1 MPRGAAVIPYEGK
14 RGRVWRIKYVDAAGK
29 QTMETVGAER
39 DGVTRK
45 VAEAELRER
54 LVRVEKQ
61 SYRRPKPITFRQYA
75 REWLTGCEGRRQWRP
90 STVKMRRLQVGR
102 LIGFFGPMRL
112 GTIRPTHVASYVTDQ
127 LGDYSPATVNGDVD
141 VLFEI
146 LKTAKREEL
155 VDQNAAEGAER
166 PRVPRRRWRIL
177 EPVEVA
183 RVAKALAHDQQAH
196 AAFVTLVVTGIRRF
210 ELQALRWRD
219 VDLVENV
226 LRVRDSK
233 TEDGIRSIALP
244 PTLAEALWQW
254 RRTTKFQGDDE
265 RVFCNQKTGGVYR
278 EEHFAEAFRAAL
290 AEAGIA
296 DYLRPLHDLRH
307 TAITHDA
314 AAGASPIAVMTK
326 AGHASMSTTKRYLHL
341 AGAVFRDEAAALE
354 DRYGLS
360 TPLSTHLSEPE
371 PTSHD
376 ENGSNKPSA
385 APVNVN

>member
-1 MPRGAAVIPYEGK
+1 MPRGAAVIPYDGK
-14 RGRVWRIKYVDAAGK
+14 RGRVWRVKYADADGK
-29 QTMETVGAER
+29 QVMETLGAEAE
-39 DGVTRK
+39 GWTRRK
-45 VAEAELRER
+45 AEAELRER
-54 LVRVEKQ
+54 LVRVEKR

-75 REWLTGCEGRRQWRP
+75 REWLTGCEGRRQWHP
-90 STVKMRRLQVGR
+90 STIKIRRLQVGR
-102 LIGFFGPMRL
+102 LIDFFGPLRL
-112 GTIRPTHVASYVTDQ
+112 ATIRPTHVASYVSDR

-183 RVAKALAHDQQAH
+183 RVAKALSHDQQAH
-196 AAFVTLVVTGIRRF
+196 AAFLTLVITGVRRF

-244 PTLAEALWQW
+244 PTLAETLWQW
-254 RRTTKFQGDDE
+254 RRATKFQGDDE
-265 RVFCNQKTGGVYR
+265 RAFANQKTGGEYR
-278 EEHFAEAFRAAL
+278 EERFAEAFRAAL
-290 AEAGIA
+290 IASGI
-296 DYLRPLHDLRH
+296 DEYVRPFHDLRH
-307 TAITHDA
+307 SAITHDA

-341 AGAVFRDEAAALE
+341 AGVVFRDEAVALE
-354 DRYGLS
+354 NRYGLS
-360 TPLSTHLSEPE
+360 TPLSTHLSAPE
-371 PTSHD
+371 PTSPD
-376 ENGSNKPSA
+376 VNGSTKRA
-385 APVNVN
+385 AQPANLD